1 MSPACRARYGAA
13 LLLLTL
19 LAAWLPHAVRAANDA
34 PAALVLVDSPAR
46 ARTLVAAHGI
56 ALVESWELRAL
67 DAVCL
72 AIGAQPAGDLPALL
86 ARLRASPGV
95 IEAEPVRAH
104 AVSGTPAR
112 VAVKDPYYDLQ
123 MRGQRRGIAPVLQ
136 RGSGLGARVAVLDTG
151 VDLGHPDL
159 AGQIAGSVNF
169 VGGDPALIPAEF
181 HGTAVVGLIVAVPG
195 NGVGIHGLAPD
206 AEVFALRACWEP
218 SQAYG
223 LCRTDTLAKALD
235 YAIDIRARIIN
246 LSLAGPDDPVLTRLV
261 ERAIELGAIVLGAVG
276 EEPEMRFPAS
286 IPGVIAI
293 AQRAPTA
300 PPRLPPGPSFVS
312 AGLQMLTTVPE
323 GRYDFVSGPSFVT
336 AYASGVAAV
345 MLEQQPH
352 LRAPDLADWLQ
363 RAHGDAASP

>member
-1 MSPACRARYGAA
+1 MNRCRRAGYGAA
-13 LLLLTL
+13 LLLTTL
-19 LAAWLPHAVRAANDA
+19 LAAAASLPVRAGQAA
-34 PAALVLVDSPAR
+34 PAALVLVDSPVRAR
-46 ARTLVAAHGI
+46 ALVASNG
-56 ALVESWELRAL
+56 LDVLDSWELHAL
-67 DAVCL
+67 EAVCL
-72 AIGAQPAGDLPALL
+72 AIGARPGEGLTALL

-95 IEAEPVRAH
+95 LEAEPVRAH
-104 AVSGTPAR
+104 AVSGAPAR
-112 VAVKDPYYDLQ
+112 VAIKDPYYELQ
-123 MRGQRRGIAPVLQ
+123 MRGQRRGIAPIL
-136 RGSGLGARVAVLDTG
+136 REGSGLGVRVAVLDTG
-151 VDLGHPDL
+151 VDLAHPDL

-181 HGTAVVGLIVAVPG
+181 HGTAVVGLIAAVPG

-206 AEVFALRACWEP
+206 AEVYALRACWEP

-286 IPGVIAI
+286 IPGVIAV
-293 AQRAPTA
+293 AQHAPTA
-300 PPRLPPGPSFVS
+300 PPPLPPGPSFAS
-312 AGLQMLTTVPE
+312 PGLQMLTTVPE

-352 LRAPDLADWLQ
+352 LRAAGLAAWLQ
-363 RAHGDAASP
+363 RAHGEAGPR